1 MLSNPGGSP
10 GAAVL
15 SPSGT
20 TPHSLLPVHLDAGQ
34 QRALAGNH
42 PQVSKSP
49 SPAPGKAHLATQ
61 QARTKSLQTKHA
73 LGREMLHDLTP
84 QSTHRGV
91 LALDAGAVE
100 AQSGDTGGAARDV
113 EDALIVALA

>member
-1 MLSNPGGSP
+1 
-10 GAAVL
+10 
-15 SPSGT
+15 
-20 TPHSLLPVHLDAGQ
+20 
-34 QRALAGNH
+34 
-42 PQVSKSP
+42 
-49 SPAPGKAHLATQ
+49 
-61 QARTKSLQTKHA
+61 
-73 LGREMLHDLTP
+73 MLHDLTP